1 VKTLAEFRLEHGDK
15 PDKKREELKG
25 KIFCPAGLV
34 DYAEGT
40 VASRMVIGRKS
51 GNVTIS
57 SFDENEG
64 LSEHTAPFDALVTTP
79 DGECEVWAAGKYS
92 R

>member
-1 VKTLAEFRLEHGDK
+1 MAEFKLEHGDK

-25 KIFCPAGLV
+25 KVIRLPDLV

-40 VASRMVIGRKS
+40 VASRMVINRKS
-51 GNVTIS
+51 GQRHH
-57 SFDENEG
+57 
-64 LSEHTAPFDALVTTP
+64 LLV
-79 DGECEVWAAGKYS
+79 